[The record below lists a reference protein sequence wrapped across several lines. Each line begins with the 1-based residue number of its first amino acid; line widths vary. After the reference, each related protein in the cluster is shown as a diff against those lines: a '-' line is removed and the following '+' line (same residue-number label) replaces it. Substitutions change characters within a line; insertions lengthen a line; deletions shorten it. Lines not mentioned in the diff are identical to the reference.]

1 MSKSDLL
8 KDSMKGGLDGLL
20 SSTKKSTGGKQPVAA
35 PTEKETAVH
44 CNFVINKSIH
54 TRMKL
59 LAIKK
64 NMSLKDIV
72 NEAMK
77 EYLEKNEQKTGM
89 PAASAPP
96 GDGSHAS
103 FFIRPLFSIGRI
115 PPL

>member
-20 SSTKKSTGGKQPVAA
+20 SPTKKTTGG
-35 PTEKETAVH
+35 KETAVH

-54 TRMKL
+54 TRMKF

-77 EYLEKNEQKTGM
+77 EYLEKNEQ
-89 PAASAPP
+89 
-96 GDGSHAS
+96 
-103 FFIRPLFSIGRI
+103 
-115 PPL
+115 

>member
-44 CNFVINKSIH
+44 CNFVINK
-54 TRMKL
+54 
-59 LAIKK
+59 

-77 EYLEKNEQKTGM
+77 EYLEKNEQ
-89 PAASAPP
+89 
-96 GDGSHAS
+96 
-103 FFIRPLFSIGRI
+103 
-115 PPL
+115 

>member
-54 TRMKL
+54 TVSYTHLTLPTTSR
-59 LAIKK
+59 
-64 NMSLKDIV
+64 V
-72 NEAMK
+72 
-77 EYLEKNEQKTGM
+77 
-89 PAASAPP
+89 
-96 GDGSHAS
+96 
-103 FFIRPLFSIGRI
+103 
-115 PPL
+115 